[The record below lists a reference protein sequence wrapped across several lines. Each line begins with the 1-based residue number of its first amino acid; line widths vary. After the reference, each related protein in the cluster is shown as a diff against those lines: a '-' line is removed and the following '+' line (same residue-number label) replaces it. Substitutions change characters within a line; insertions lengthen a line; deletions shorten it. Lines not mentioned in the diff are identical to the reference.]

1 MSKKAK
7 DDSERAAWLRDK
19 EDTWLKYNP
28 KIKPLR
34 DKLLSIG
41 GDFVVPMREPDLK
54 ELLERGRLFSTD
66 GIRLH
71 EMRYKCHVN
80 VARLYHFSFKGE
92 KIATGWGLSDDGLWR
107 QHSWLVTS
115 DGKIVETTVLR
126 LMYYGVELTE
136 EESQFF
142 YVREVVL
149 KKS

>member
-1 MSKKAK
+1 MKAK
-7 DDSERAAWLRDK
+7 DDPKRAEWLRNI
-19 EDTWLKYNP
+19 ERRWLKDNP

-66 GIRLH
+66 NIRLH

-92 KIATGWGLSDDGLWR
+92 KIATGWALSDDGLWR
-107 QHSWLVTS
+107 QHSWLMTS
-115 DGKIVETTVLR
+115 DGKIVETTEVR
-126 LMYYGVELTE
+126 LTYYGVELTE
-136 EESQFF
+136 EESHFF
-142 YVREVVL
+142 YVREVIL
-149 KKS
+149 KKR